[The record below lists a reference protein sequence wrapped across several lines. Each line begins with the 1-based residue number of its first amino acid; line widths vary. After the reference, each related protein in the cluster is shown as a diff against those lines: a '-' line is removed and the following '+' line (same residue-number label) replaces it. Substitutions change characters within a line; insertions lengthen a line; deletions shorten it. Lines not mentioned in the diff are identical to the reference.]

1 MCNLTDNFMEDALF
15 HQQLKAEYEHRM
27 WEQFVKEKE
36 QEEKAYLSQAPQYF
50 KDLELYETCMME
62 KEYRNII
69 EWEEISNN

>member
-15 HQQLKAEYEHRM
+15 HQQLRAEYEHRM

-36 QEEKAYLSQAPQYF
+36 QEENAYLSQAQQYF

-62 KEYRNII
+62 KEYRNIE

>member
-36 QEEKAYLSQAPQYF
+36 QEEKAYLSQAEQYF
-50 KDLELYETCMME
+50 KDLELYEICMME

>member
-15 HQQLKAEYEHRM
+15 HQQLRAEYEHRM

-36 QEEKAYLSQAPQYF
+36 QEEKAYLSQAEQYF

>member
-15 HQQLKAEYEHRM
+15 HQQLRAEYEHRL

-36 QEEKAYLSQAPQYF
+36 QEEKAYLSQAEQYF
-50 KDLELYETCMME
+50 KDLELYEICMME

>member
-36 QEEKAYLSQAPQYF
+36 QEEKAYLSQAEQYF

>member
-15 HQQLKAEYEHRM
+15 HQQLRAEYEHRL

-36 QEEKAYLSQAPQYF
+36 QEEKAYLSQAEQYF

>member
-27 WEQFVKEKE
+27 FLQYIEEKE
-36 QEEKAYLSQAPQYF
+36 QEEKAYLSQAEQHF

-62 KEYRNII
+62 KEYRDIE

>member
-1 MCNLTDNFMEDALF
+1 MCNLTENFMEDALF
-15 HQQLKAEYEHRM
+15 HQQLRAEYEHRL

-36 QEEKAYLSQAPQYF
+36 QEENAYLSQAQQYF

-62 KEYRNII
+62 KEYREIQ

>member
-1 MCNLTDNFMEDALF
+1 MCNLTENFMEDALF
-15 HQQLKAEYEHRM
+15 HQQLRAEYEHRL

-36 QEEKAYLSQAPQYF
+36 QEEKAYLSQAEQYF
-50 KDLELYETCMME
+50 KDLELYEICMME

>member
-1 MCNLTDNFMEDALF
+1 MEEALF
-15 HQQLKAEYEHRM
+15 HQQLRAEYEHRM

-36 QEEKAYLSQAPQYF
+36 QEENAYLSQAEQYF

-62 KEYRNII
+62 KEYREIQ

>member
-36 QEEKAYLSQAPQYF
+36 QEEKAYLSQAEQYF
-50 KDLELYETCMME
+50 KDLELYEICMME
-62 KEYRNII
+62 KEYREIQ

>member
-15 HQQLKAEYEHRM
+15 HQQLRAEYEHRM

-36 QEEKAYLSQAPQYF
+36 QEENAYLSQAQQYF

-62 KEYRNII
+62 KEYREIQ